1 MNRILSFSGSRFL
14 VVLALAAG
22 LVGTVAGIGAGT
34 VHAQESAVRETEAR
48 LQQLRQQISDDE
60 RRLQSTQQEEQVS
73 ARQLADLNRQIA
85 MREELVAVYARRISE
100 MRAEED
106 SLAALVSSQ
115 EDDLAA
121 LKREYT
127 ARATH
132 AYKYGR
138 QHDVALILAAES
150 INQMLIR
157 VGYLRRF
164 SNERRG
170 RLEELNSANA
180 RLNEAREALS
190 ARLADMQILLTQ
202 ADREQ
207 EQLANLKSDR
217 ETEVRRLRALR
228 VDLSQ
233 ELDSKRT
240 MARELSDRIAE
251 LIANARPAPADPGAA
266 GGGFRRAG
274 SLDAATL
281 SALSTS
287 FRASRGRLPWPA
299 EGSLQEPFGEVTNPV
314 YGTRTPNPGILIA
327 TGPSAEIRAA
337 AAGRVSTVDVM
348 PDIGSYI
355 IVEHGNF
362 HTVYGN
368 FSLIY
373 TQVGAMIEPGDVI
386 GRGGTAN
393 EPRGNA
399 VFFSIFENAVPVDPT
414 GWLVP
419 R

>member
-1 MNRILSFSGSRFL
+1 MNVHRTYC
-14 VVLALAAG
+14 LAVALIVAAG
-22 LVGTVAGIGAGT
+22 TLVLTVPQAS
-34 VHAQESAVRETEAR
+34 AQETAVRETEAR
-48 LQQLRQQISDDE
+48 LQQLRQQIAEDE
-60 RRLQSTQQEEQVS
+60 LRLQSTEQEEQAS

-85 MREELVAVYARRISE
+85 MREELVDVYAKRISE

-106 SLAALVSSQ
+106 SLAAQVARH
-115 EDDLAA
+115 EADLAG
-121 LKREYT
+121 LKEDYT

-157 VGYLRRF
+157 IGYLRRF

-170 RLEELNSANA
+170 RLNALYDANQQ
-180 RLNEAREALS
+180 LHEAREALA
-190 ARLADMQILLTQ
+190 ARLVDMQILLTQ

-207 EQLANLKSDR
+207 ERLANLQTDR
-217 ETEVRRLRALR
+217 ETEVRRLRSLR
-228 VDLSQ
+228 VDLSE
-233 ELDSKRT
+233 ELENKRT
-240 MARELSDRIAE
+240 MARELSDRIAA
-251 LIANARPAPADPGAA
+251 LIASARPAPAEPGAVGRA
-266 GGGFRRAG
+266 FPRAG
-274 SLDAATL
+274 ALDAATL
-281 SALSTS
+281 SALATS
-287 FRASRGRLPWPA
+287 FRAARGRMPWPA
-299 EGSLQEPFGEVTNPV
+299 VGSVQEPFGEVTNPV

-327 TGPSAEIRAA
+327 TSPSAEIRAV

-355 IVEHGNF
+355 IVEHGDY

-373 TQVGAMIEPGDVI
+373 TQAGAMIEPGDVI
-386 GRGGTAN
+386 GRGGTTN

-399 VFFSIFENAVPVDPT
+399 VFFSIFENAVPVDPSA
-414 GWLVP
+414 WLA
-419 R
+419 RR

>member
-1 MNRILSFSGSRFL
+1 MNRLFSFSAF
-14 VVLALAAG
+14 ALAMVL
-22 LVGTVAGIGAGT
+22 LVSMTGPAY
-34 VHAQESAVRETEAR
+34 AQETAVKETEVR
-48 LQQLRQQISDDE
+48 LQQLRQQIADDE
-60 RRLQSTQQEEQVS
+60 RRLQSTQQEEQAS
-73 ARQLADLNRQIA
+73 AQQLADLNRQIA
-85 MREELVAVYARRISE
+85 MREELVDVYARRIGE

-106 SLAALVSSQ
+106 SLAALVSTQ
-115 EDDLAA
+115 ERDLAD
-121 LKREYT
+121 LRRDYT

-157 VGYLRRF
+157 IGYLRRF

-170 RLEELNSANA
+170 RLNELYEANA
-180 RLNEAREALS
+180 RFNEAREALS
-190 ARLADMQILLTQ
+190 GRLADVQILLTQ

-207 EQLANLKSDR
+207 ERLANLKTDR
-217 ETEVRRLRALR
+217 ETEVRRLRSLR

-233 ELDSKRT
+233 ELDNKRT
-240 MARELSDRIAE
+240 MARELSDRIAA
-251 LIANARPAPADPGAA
+251 LIASARPAPARPGAQPGA
-266 GGGFRRAG
+266 GSGGFPSAG
-274 SLDAATL
+274 SLDLATL
-281 SALSTS
+281 NALSAS
-287 FRASRGRLPWPA
+287 FRAARGSMAWPA
-299 EGSLQEPFGEVTNPV
+299 SGSVQEPFGEVTNPV

-327 TGPSAEIRAA
+327 TGASAEIRAV

-355 IVEHGNF
+355 IVEHGDY

-373 TQVGAMIEPGDVI
+373 TQAGAMIQPGDLI
-386 GRGGTAN
+386 GRGGTTN

-399 VFFSIFENAVPVDPT
+399 VFFSIFENAIPVDPAR
-414 GWLVP
+414 WLAP

>member
-1 MNRILSFSGSRFL
+1 MKAMRTYPLCRIAVFL
-14 VVLALAAG
+14 VAAG
-22 LVGTVAGIGAGT
+22 LSGLAVPHAF
-34 VHAQESAVRETEAR
+34 AQETAVRETEAR
-48 LQQLRQQISDDE
+48 LQQLRQQIADDE
-60 RRLQSTQQEEQVS
+60 LRLQSTEQEEQAS

-85 MREELVAVYARRISE
+85 MREELVDVYAKRISE

-106 SLAALVSSQ
+106 SLASLVASQ
-115 EDDLAA
+115 EADLAE
-121 LKREYT
+121 LKRDYT

-157 VGYLRRF
+157 IGYLRRF

-170 RLEELNSANA
+170 RLNALNDANQQ
-180 RLNEAREALS
+180 LNEAREALS
-190 ARLADMQILLTQ
+190 ARLVDMQILLTQ

-207 EQLANLKSDR
+207 ERLANLKTDR
-217 ETEVRRLRALR
+217 ETEVRRLRSLR

-233 ELDSKRT
+233 ELENKRT
-240 MARELSDRIAE
+240 MARELSDRIAA
-251 LIANARPAPADPGAA
+251 LIASARPVPAEPGAVA
-266 GGGFRRAG
+266 GGFPRAG

-281 SALSTS
+281 SALGAS
-287 FRASRGRLPWPA
+287 FRSAQGRMPWPA
-299 EGSLQEPFGEVTNPV
+299 TGSVQEPFGEVTNPV

-327 TGPSAEIRAA
+327 TGPSAEIRAV

-355 IVEHGNF
+355 IVEHGDY

-373 TQVGAMIEPGDVI
+373 TQAGAMIEPGDVI
-386 GRGGTAN
+386 GRGGTTN

-399 VFFSIFENAVPVDPT
+399 VFFSIFENAVPVDPAR
-414 GWLVP
+414 WLAP